1 MYHRVMKSSHA
12 GTRFYRVSTATG
24 LKSSPV
30 ACYWTVASEILQASF
45 RVKRCTQNDFVY
57 GELDRVPMSII
68 HKIAMVIYWL
78 KAVHGRKP
86 NIVNAVDQNSLRNL
100 GHNNKPGW
108 TWHVGDILLSSGLGE
123 AWYNQGVA
131 DENRFTVIL
140 KQWLHDIH
148 QQDW

>member
-1 MYHRVMKSSHA
+1 MYHRVMKSFHA

-45 RVKRCTQNDFVY
+45 RSEEMHPERFCVWWTGSSSHEHHSQNRY
-57 GELDRVPMSII
+57 GYILVESCSR
-68 HKIAMVIYWL
+68 K
-78 KAVHGRKP
+78 KAEYR
-86 NIVNAVDQNSLRNL
+86 NSLRNL

-140 KQWLHDIH
+140 KQWLHDI
-148 QQDW
+148 QKQDW